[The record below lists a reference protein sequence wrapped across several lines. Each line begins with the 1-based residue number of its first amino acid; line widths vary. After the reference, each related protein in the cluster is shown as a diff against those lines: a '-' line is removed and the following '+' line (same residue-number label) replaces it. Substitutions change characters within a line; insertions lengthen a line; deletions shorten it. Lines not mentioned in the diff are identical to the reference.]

1 MAIAERV
8 SFSLVRF
15 EWTPPD
21 RLEVVGAWVGVDR
34 DDLSKVMLSLYGPRS
49 THRLQAIGGNLAN
62 MRNWSAVFAWTG
74 DPETVERAELVVGE
88 TLVVDLPVSNSKQP
102 RRRFGRTSLPVRD
115 VEPQTPEPSAPA
127 ADADVLALHAA
138 MVAAQDEAAEARDV
152 LARVE
157 AEGERAREQAKRERT
172 LRESDVARLHES
184 MDTLRRLAEDSLQKE
199 REATRRVSVQLH
211 ELEASTSGLR
221 EEAGQLIE
229 QVQRAVAERDE
240 ATARLEA
247 AGEEVARV
255 RAQLDG
261 VDVDLAAGRR
271 AQEEAEELRSELAR
285 ARQEL
290 ERASADAE
298 RLRGKLAALREVF
311 EQGT

>member
-115 VEPQTPEPSAPA
+115 VEPQTPEPNAPA

-311 EQGT
+311 EQGA

>member
-1 MAIAERV
+1 MAIAEQV

-74 DPETVERAELVVGE
+74 DPDTVERAELVVGE

-311 EQGT
+311 EQGA

>member
-1 MAIAERV
+1 MAIAEQV

-211 ELEASTSGLR
+211 ELEASTSGLQ

-311 EQGT
+311 EQAV

>member
-1 MAIAERV
+1 MAIAEQV

-311 EQGT
+311 EQGA

>member
-1 MAIAERV
+1 MAIAEQV

-211 ELEASTSGLR
+211 ELEASTSGLQ

-285 ARQEL
+285 ARQQL
-290 ERASADAE
+290 ERASAEAE
-298 RLRGKLAALREVF
+298 RLRGKLSALREVF
-311 EQGT
+311 EQGA

>member
-311 EQGT
+311 EQGA